1 MVSLSI
7 LEKPLA
13 EFQDCLEAVEDN
25 ELAFYLAL
33 GWVELAPS
41 DRVAHLQGL
50 LDYFVTV
57 EILSLDV
64 FASDLYSFDV
74 TGLDRYGSSP
84 DESCQTRKEILSCL
98 RLL

>member
-1 MVSLSI
+1 M
-7 LEKPLA
+7 
-13 EFQDCLEAVEDN
+13 EDN
-25 ELAFYLAL
+25 DLAFYLIL

-74 TGLDRYGSSP
+74 PGLDRCGSSP
-84 DESCQTRKEILSCL
+84 DESCQTRKEILSYLC
-98 RLL
+98 

>member
-1 MVSLSI
+1 M
-7 LEKPLA
+7 E
-13 EFQDCLEAVEDN
+13 EN

-74 TGLDRYGSSP
+74 PGLDRCGSSSP
-84 DESCQTRKEILSCL
+84 DAVESCQTRKEILSCL

>member
-1 MVSLSI
+1 M
-7 LEKPLA
+7 
-13 EFQDCLEAVEDN
+13 EDN

-74 TGLDRYGSSP
+74 PGLDRCGSSP
-84 DESCQTRKEILSCL
+84 DESCQTRKEILSYLC
-98 RLL
+98 